1 MTTSH
6 QPWLLARRTEH
17 PAGQHIPSERRHI
30 GATERDSN
38 ARPEL
43 PRRIQIADYERLTP
57 GVLQCTP
64 GTQMLQFCV
73 SHHRAGALIAA

>member
-1 MTTSH
+1 MDMAMPQGRQSH
-6 QPWLLARRTEH
+6 L
-17 PAGQHIPSERRHI
+17 
-30 GATERDSN
+30 
-38 ARPEL
+38 
-43 PRRIQIADYERLTP
+43 IADYERLTP

>member
-1 MTTSH
+1 VGVRLDDAIAVTHCHCRSVAAYAKH
-6 QPWLLARRTEH
+6 
-17 PAGQHIPSERRHI
+17 S
-30 GATERDSN
+30 
-38 ARPEL
+38 
-43 PRRIQIADYERLTP
+43 QIADYERLTP